1 MQHPEVGGP
10 LGDILA
16 QFSDLELVDVW
27 CNGCGAFR
35 KMNSA
40 FAKHL
45 DGQIGSCAKCK
56 GLKLKS

>member
-1 MQHPEVGGP
+1 M
-10 LGDILA
+10 GDILA

-27 CNGCGAFR
+27 CNGCGEFR

-40 FAKHL
+40 FAKYL
-45 DGQIGSCAKCK
+45 DGEIGSCAKCK